1 MNRQQFMQAMEFH
14 LRTMDPSERNEL
26 LSDYDQHFEQG
37 LQEGKAEETIVF
49 ELGQPEELA
58 REALG
63 DRYAAA
69 PPAPNH
75 ERVQYAPPPYGSPAM
90 HQGSSA
96 ARTLFTSIGLI
107 FLNLILGIPL
117 GAVLWSI
124 WLTIASLS
132 LLMLAPVAAAVDFIY
147 FNHLEM
153 AEIFVAVGVC
163 GIGMLFA
170 LAAKWLFNGFAATTA
185 GYIRWNLKTW
195 KGGA

>member
-1 MNRQQFMQAMEFH
+1 
-14 LRTMDPSERNEL
+14 PSERNEL

-69 PPAPNH
+69 PPAPNYD
-75 ERVQYAPPPYGSPAM
+75 RVQYAPPPYGSPAR

-96 ARTLFTSIGLI
+96 VRTVFTGIGLI

-117 GAVLWSI
+117 GAVLWS
-124 WLTIASLS
+124 
-132 LLMLAPVAAAVDFIY
+132 
-147 FNHLEM
+147 
-153 AEIFVAVGVC
+153 
-163 GIGMLFA
+163 
-170 LAAKWLFNGFAATTA
+170 
-185 GYIRWNLKTW
+185 
-195 KGGA
+195 

>member
-14 LRTMDPSERNEL
+14 LRPMNPSERNEL

-49 ELGQPEELA
+49 ELGHPEELA

-69 PPAPNH
+69 PSALGHDHFDYP
-75 ERVQYAPPPYGSPAM
+75 PPPYGSPAR
-90 HQGSSA
+90 HQSSSA
-96 ARTLFTSIGLI
+96 ARNLFTGIGLI

-117 GAVLWSI
+117 GATLWSI
-124 WLTIASLS
+124 WLAIASLS
-132 LLMLAPVAAAVDFIY
+132 LLMLAPIAAAVDFVY

-170 LAAKWLFNGFAATTA
+170 LAAKWLFNGFTA
-185 GYIRWNLKTW
+185 ITVGYLRWNLKAL